1 MPCKG
6 QTQREFILA
15 GPGQRR
21 TSLREVLE
29 NSFFFWVPKPF
40 WGLIPMWPDPFLMFP
55 WHPWWG
61 WGWGR
66 QENMR
71 KGQAT

>member
-29 NSFFFWVPKPF
+29 NSFFFLGAQTLLRFNSYV
-40 WGLIPMWPDPFLMFP
+40 
-55 WHPWWG
+55 
-61 WGWGR
+61 
-66 QENMR
+66 
-71 KGQAT
+71 A